1 MVDEDVEGA
10 RAFLHSGDAYDRYM
24 GRYSRRLA
32 PVFADASKLARGAT
46 VIDVGCGPGAL
57 TAELV
62 ARLGP
67 EHVRAVDPSP
77 PFVAACA
84 LRHPGV
90 DVREGRAER
99 LPFDDGSADAALAQ
113 LVLHFVSDP
122 DAVAA
127 EFRRVLRPGGVASAC
142 VWDFREGMQMLRAF
156 WDAALA
162 LDPDAPDEARIL
174 RFGAEGEIADLWRGA
189 GFVDV
194 EETTLRVSSEYA
206 SFDELWAGFLEG
218 IGPAGAYC
226 TSLAEDARAELRDVL
241 FIRLGSPEGRFT
253 LDAVARSASGR
264 RAS

>member
-1 MVDEDVEGA
+1 MSGEDVEGA
-10 RAFLHSGDAYDRYM
+10 RAFLHSGDAYDRFM

-32 PVFADASKLARGAT
+32 PVFADASQLAPDAT
-46 VIDVGCGPGAL
+46 VIDVGCGPRAL

-62 ARLGP
+62 ARLGADR
-67 EHVRAVDPSP
+67 VRAVDPSP

-84 LRHPGV
+84 VRHPGV
-90 DVREGRAER
+90 DVRQGKAEQ
-99 LPFDDGSADAALAQ
+99 LPFDDESADGVLAQ
-113 LVLHFVSDP
+113 LVLHFVTDP

-127 EFRRVLRPGGVASAC
+127 EFRRALRPGGVVSAC

-174 RFGAEGEIADLWRGA
+174 RFGGEGEIADLWRRA
-189 GFVDV
+189 GFVEV
-194 EETTLRVSSEYA
+194 EEATLRVSSDYA

-226 TSLAEDARAELRDVL
+226 LSLDEAARAELRDVL
-241 FIRLGSPEGRFT
+241 FIRLGSPEGSFT

-264 RAS
+264 RAA